1 MKTDRISA
9 FFVEGFVLE
18 NKNKLNRMSVHQPPL
33 ATPITP
39 CPFSRG
45 FRIPARQAWSMLLV
59 YSIYRI
65 ALAGLFA
72 VLSNLG
78 VGPSL
83 LGKSDPKFFLIAAN
97 VYLTLTS
104 FALIGLII
112 RRPVY
117 SVQAQLQISIDIIAL
132 TLLMHASGG
141 VSSGIGILIAVAL
154 AAGGLLVGGRCALL
168 FAALSTIAVFS
179 EQVYSQVTHSFD
191 TTAYTYSGMLGASF
205 FTISLLAMGLAE
217 RAERS
222 EAIAAEK
229 SIELADQ
236 EHLNA
241 HIIDHLQS
249 AIILLDQDERIQV
262 MNPSALRLFDLSSKP
277 RHIESISRNLAEY
290 FRRWKLDNAHDSVIL
305 SANPK
310 LNVNVR
316 FTRLEKT
323 HKPYHMIFLEDSRL
337 TNQRVQQSKLASLGR
352 LTASIAHEIRNPLG
366 AISHASQLLAE
377 CRNLE
382 QQDRRLIE
390 IIREHTVRVNDVIE
404 TVLQIS
410 RRRESKPE
418 TIHLEHWIDGFIA
431 DFLLEQQLPE
441 SPFRL
446 LSPSGNLRIRCDPG
460 HLKQILGNLCRN
472 ALKYGRRGSEAI
484 DLKITPLNS
493 MYCIEVRDHGP
504 GINPDQVNQ
513 IFEPFFTTSTA
524 GTGLG
529 LYIAKELAELNLS
542 RLEYEPVPSG
552 GSCFRVCLPTADNN
566 VIAI

>member
-1 MKTDRISA
+1 
-9 FFVEGFVLE
+9 
-18 NKNKLNRMSVHQPPL
+18 
-33 ATPITP
+33 
-39 CPFSRG
+39 
-45 FRIPARQAWSMLLV
+45 MLLV

-72 VLSNLG
+72 LLSNLG
-78 VGPSL
+78 TGPAL
-83 LGKSDPKFFLIAAN
+83 LGKFNPASFLIVSNLYLA
-97 VYLTLTS
+97 LTL
-104 FALIGLII
+104 FALICSIMRKPGFPI
-112 RRPVY
+112 
-117 SVQAQLQISIDIIAL
+117 QAQLQIFCDIIAL

-141 VSSGIGILIAVAL
+141 VASGIGILIAVAL
-154 AAGGLLVGGRCALL
+154 AAGGLLVGGRCALF

-179 EQVYSQVTHSFD
+179 EQVYSHVTHSFD
-191 TTAYTYSGMLGASF
+191 TTAYTYTGMLGASF
-205 FTISLLAMGLAE
+205 FTISLLAMGLAK
-217 RAERS
+217 RAEQS

-236 EHLNA
+236 ELLNA

-249 AIILLDQDERIQV
+249 AIIILDQDERIQV
-262 MNPSALRLFDLSSKP
+262 MNPSALRLFKLSSRP
-277 RHIESISRNLAEY
+277 RQIESISQNLAEY
-290 FRRWKLDNAHDSVIL
+290 FRQWKLDNAHDSVIL
-305 SANPK
+305 PANPK

-323 HKPYHMIFLEDSRL
+323 QKPYHMIFLEDSRL
-337 TNQRVQQSKLASLGR
+337 SNQRVQQSKLASLGR

-382 QQDRRLIE
+382 KQDRRLLE

-418 TIHLEHWIDGFIA
+418 TIHLERWMKSFIA
-431 DFLLEQQLPE
+431 DFILEQQLTE

-446 LSPSGNLRIRCDPG
+446 SVSSENIRIHCDPG
-460 HLKQILGNLCRN
+460 HLKQILGNLCSN
-472 ALKYGRRGSEAI
+472 ALRYGRKSSETI
-484 DLKITPLNS
+484 DMKIRPLNS
-493 MYCIEVRDHGP
+493 MCCIEVRDHGP
-504 GINPDQVNQ
+504 GISPDQVNQ

-542 RLEYEPVPSG
+542 KLEYEPARSG
-552 GSCFRVCLPTADNN
+552 GSCFRICLPTADNS